1 MADIAVQDVV
11 DGSWQKDGAGY
22 RLVGKPKPTEEE
34 LAASAKGMRGTR
46 ACFSLLVEQRSLSPS
61 ASRSSGTV
69 DARRRLIKSA

>member
-34 LAASAKGMRGTR
+34 LAASAKGMRGYTG

-61 ASRSSGTV
+61 ASRSV
-69 DARRRLIKSA
+69 WYRRRQAETD